1 MEFSIDMLFR
11 IIKNIKEYNKVIVSD
26 LDKCN

>member
-11 IIKNIKEYNKVIVSD
+11 IVKNIKEYNKVIVSD

>member
-1 MEFSIDMLFR
+1 MEFSIDILFR
-11 IIKNIKEYNKVIVSD
+11 IVKNIKEYNKVIVSD